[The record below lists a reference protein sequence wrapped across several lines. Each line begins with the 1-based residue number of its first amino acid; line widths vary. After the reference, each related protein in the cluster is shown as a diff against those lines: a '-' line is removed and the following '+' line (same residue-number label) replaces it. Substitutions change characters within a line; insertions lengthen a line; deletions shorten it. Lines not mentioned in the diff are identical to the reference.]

1 MKEEISMEVIMKK
14 DLNKVGKKGQIITV
28 SDGYGA
34 NFLIPNGYAVLNNKE
49 NLAILKKEE
58 ENERLLDIKR
68 REEAKE
74 LSKKLETITLEFEA
88 NAGRDGHMIGTI
100 SHKQIIDTLK
110 KLHDIKL
117 DKKMIVEKDVIIN
130 GFGKTSIKVDLYK
143 GVLGAINIHVSLK
156 EKK

>member
-1 MKEEISMEVIMKK
+1 MEVIMKK

-58 ENERLLDIKR
+58 ENERLLDIQR

-88 NAGRDGHMIGTI
+88 NSGRDGYMIGTI
-100 SHKQIIDTLK
+100 SHKQILDTLK
-110 KLHDIKL
+110 KLYDIKL